1 MKKTIILLIL
11 VFIFANFLPSSAGFT
26 VSAEEKTTTEIEKSI
41 EDAVTSE
48 LDALN
53 LEELEEYYD
62 SLEMNT
68 SNTFSEFLSGVING
82 EITFSITDFL
92 SLLGSKIKKI
102 ISEELKILLT
112 IIILAFL
119 SALVVN
125 FSSGSATIKNVINI
139 VFVCLTS
146 GTLIYTSINAISIV
160 VKTIESIKNFSE
172 IIFPILLVLMTASG
186 GKSSSVMY
194 QPLLSII
201 STSIISIFS
210 GVVITLIT
218 TILVLIILNNL
229 VKDVKLNKLID
240 FCSSLI
246 KWIIGITFTIF
257 IGYATVIGV
266 MASGKDSLSIKTAK
280 YAINNLVPIVGGY
293 LSSSFEIFRA
303 GSVLLK
309 NSLGVVGLVI
319 VISVTLI
326 PAISLVLH
334 NLLLKFSSGLIE
346 ITGENSI
353 GNLLSDLSKVF
364 NFLLASLV
372 TVFLMVFVM
381 ILLVVMTANLV

>member
-1 MKKTIILLIL
+1 MKKLVLSIILLLI
-11 VFIFANFLPSSAGFT
+11 VANF
-26 VSAEEKTTTEIEKSI
+26 VSPKVQVLALAEEKSESEIEKSI
-41 EDAVTSE
+41 EDAVNSE
-48 LDALN
+48 LQALD
-53 LEELEEYYD
+53 LKELEEYYEG
-62 SLEMNT
+62 LEIGA
-68 SNTFSEFLSGVING
+68 SNTFSEFLNGVISG

-92 SLLGSKIKKI
+92 SLLGQKIKTI
-102 ISEELKILLT
+102 ISEELKILIT

-125 FSSGSATIKNVINI
+125 FSSGSATIKSVMNI
-139 VFVCLTS
+139 VFVSLAS
-146 GTLIYTSINAISIV
+146 GVLIYTSINAITQIV
-160 VKTIESIKNFSE
+160 KALANIKNFAE

-186 GKSSSVMY
+186 GKTSSAMY

-201 STSIISIFS
+201 ATSIISIFS

-218 TILVLIILNNL
+218 TILILTILNNL

-240 FCSSLI
+240 FCSSLV
-246 KWIIGITFTIF
+246 KWIIGATFTIF
-257 IGYATVIGV
+257 LGYTTVLGV
-266 MASGKDSLSIKTAK
+266 IAGGKDNISIKTAK

-309 NSLGVVGLVI
+309 NSLGVVGLII
-319 VISVTLI
+319 VMIIALV
-326 PAISLVLH
+326 PAIKMILH

-353 GNLLSDLSKVF
+353 ANLLSDLTKVF
-364 NFLLASLV
+364 NFLLASLM
-372 TVFLMVFVM
+372 TVFLMVFVI